1 MSADKPLAGVLPIL
15 HTPFTDDNCID
26 EESLRRQLEWA
37 FEIGADGCGTG
48 MVSEILRLTA
58 AERTHLAHLIP
69 EIVAGRGPVFASVGS
84 ESTAQAI
91 LYAREAETAGNN
103 ALMAIPPTLTDL
115 PEQAL
120 LDYFTALADATNL
133 PLIVQDAS
141 AYVGQ
146 TIPVNV
152 YIKLLDQFGPDK
164 ILFKPEAAP
173 LGPNLSALRDATN
186 GKAKIFEGSG
196 GIFLIDSFRRGIA
209 GTMPGMDLLDGIVE
223 IWRALQSNDEKRA
236 YRVYYPICALTAL
249 QMQAGLDGFLAIEKH
264 LMVKRGLFKTANRR
278 RPYKWELDKETQ
290 AETDRLFAML
300 LELSST

>member
-15 HTPFTDDNCID
+15 HTPFTDDNGID

-115 PEQAL
+115 PEQAFL
-120 LDYFTALADATNL
+120 NVGGAEDA
-133 PLIVQDAS
+133 Q
-141 AYVGQ
+141 
-146 TIPVNV
+146 
-152 YIKLLDQFGPDK
+152 
-164 ILFKPEAAP
+164 
-173 LGPNLSALRDATN
+173 R
-186 GKAKIFEGSG
+186 KARE
-196 GIFLIDSFRRGIA
+196 
-209 GTMPGMDLLDGIVE
+209 
-223 IWRALQSNDEKRA
+223 LQN
-236 YRVYYPICALTAL
+236 
-249 QMQAGLDGFLAIEKH
+249 
-264 LMVKRGLFKTANRR
+264 
-278 RPYKWELDKETQ
+278 
-290 AETDRLFAML
+290 
-300 LELSST
+300 